1 MKVVKYSEYSKIN
14 EEFVLS
20 AIKGA
25 LGKLF
30 GFFANAFKD
39 LGADFKS
46 MFKEDDPSTIKD
58 IVMKNVDQAVDGA
71 QKEITNLKSDGDVLG
86 IVDNMVTQLVELGN
100 NITKDVEGALG
111 KEKSKPVEEI
121 SKALLLGNKEV
132 DWVGIVGA
140 LDPAAGI
147 LKKDINFAY
156 SKKKF
161 VESVNK
167 GKDLNQ
173 KKTLASK
180 FLDDFQ
186 KTIRAELEKAVTD
199 EEIKTLYD
207 KMKGGDAGTDLELK
221 EGDMVVYLLKGKK
234 KEEFDEKKKP
244 EEQKDVVGV
253 KKIEKIDG
261 DKITFLDK
269 DGKPTILKTKAEILK
284 KVEVEMG
291 QNAKKVAD
299 SLGKIK
305 QDEEKMG
312 KVATFAEFI
321 QDDKNKDKL
330 AEIEKILS
338 GGEQPAAQA

>member
-86 IVDNMVTQLVELGN
+86 IMDNMVTQLVELSN
-100 NITKDVEGALG
+100 NLSKDVEGALG
-111 KEKSKPVEEI
+111 KDKSKPVEEI

-147 LKKDINFAY
+147 LKKDINFAF

-180 FLDDFQ
+180 FFDDFQ

-244 EEQKDVVGV
+244 EEQNDVVGV

-269 DGKPTILKTKAEILK
+269 DGKPTIIKTKAEILK
-284 KVEVEMG
+284 KAEVEMG
-291 QNAKKVAD
+291 LNAKKVAD